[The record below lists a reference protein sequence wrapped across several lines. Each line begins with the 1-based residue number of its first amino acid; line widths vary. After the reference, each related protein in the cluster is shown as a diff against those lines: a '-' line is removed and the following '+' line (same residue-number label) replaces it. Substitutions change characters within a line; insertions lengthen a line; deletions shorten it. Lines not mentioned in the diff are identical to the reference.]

1 MPNFI
6 LDLLQKALDIYET
19 SDLLTKLSAIEI
31 ISKLGSSK
39 KTVEIIK
46 NNKIFDMILKD
57 ATVKSNINSFH
68 KNYF

>member
-1 MPNFI
+1 
-6 LDLLQKALDIYET
+6 LLQKALDIYET

-57 ATVKSNINSFH
+57 ATVKSNI
-68 KNYF
+68 Y